1 MGQTEPHEQA
11 LSLTMPCTMPSTMS
25 FALVISPWKAPYC
38 HNSGMLPSRLRGG
51 RPHFQ
56 WDGPHRFWPHA
67 EVYHRVRQL
76 WPLLTALGCPPL
88 EKTAIR
94 PLVPVLDAIC

>member
-1 MGQTEPHEQA
+1 MTSPLLTAHVSVFQGTKRPVPIERRPLAEQ
-11 LSLTMPCTMPSTMS
+11 LDRIKNGIYQPQIDQL
-25 FALVISPWKAPYC
+25 
-38 HNSGMLPSRLRGG
+38 
-51 RPHFQ
+51 
-56 WDGPHRFWPHA
+56 
-67 EVYHRVRQL
+67 RQL